1 MAVQGLCGQY
11 YEWCANKE
19 RERERERESLCI
31 TQVLKEFRLDQ
42 SPIRK
47 KLIKSEFEYIEL
59 YREFLFLLLLAVG
72 LLN

>member
-1 MAVQGLCGQY
+1 MNGVPTR
-11 YEWCANKE
+11 